1 MNELFEIPETKSPRL
16 IWMERHGITM
26 TQNLHMT
33 MNYGYWMFYQGMDC
47 IAVKRDYDDAV
58 LAGATILGLKL
69 WNEEGAQ

>member
-1 MNELFEIPETKSPRL
+1 MNELFDIPETKSPRL

-26 TQNLHMT
+26 TQNLH
-33 MNYGYWMFYQGMDC
+33 WMFYQGMDC

-69 WNEEGAQ
+69 WNEEVDA